1 MQVSI
6 THVLDDPK
14 HVGGGSG
21 RNEKSVD
28 HGGGVVVSEFSKK
41 KSNLVTCQ

>member
-1 MQVSI
+1 MQSAAAQVSI

-28 HGGGVVVSEFSKK
+28 GGGVVVSEFSR
-41 KSNLVTCQ
+41 KSLT